1 MLDLTELGDWRP
13 PIVETVASTGEGVQ
27 SLWAAV
33 AGHREHQISRGT
45 LVEHRRRRL
54 DREFRQVLAA
64 RVEQEIARLRKSD
77 QYSAVTD
84 AMLAGDVDPYEAADR
99 ILAVLLADRNDD
111 DEAS

>member
-1 MLDLTELGDWRP
+1 
-13 PIVETVASTGEGVQ
+13 VETVASTGEGVE

-33 AGHREHQISRGT
+33 TGHREHQISRGP
-45 LVEHRRRRL
+45 LADHRRQRL

-64 RVEQEIARLRKSD
+64 RVEQRIARLRRTD
-77 QYSAVTD
+77 VYVAVTD